1 MATHQIR
8 IGDDCVKILDA
19 WRYPE
24 ESLSD
29 AIRRINRHLG
39 KHNERGINSK

>member
-8 IGDDCVKILDA
+8 IGEDCVKILDA
-19 WRYPE
+19 WRHDE

-29 AIRRINRHLG
+29 AIRRMDRHLRKRKEFG
-39 KHNERGINSK
+39 VK